1 MSISRRGVLFG
12 LPLFLAGCAHTG
24 IGEQRLNYAAKPEEK
39 FPLPAMHLDKVKP
52 ELRLQEVTYDT
63 SHPAGTVV
71 VDTLTRRLYYV
82 MGDGRAMRY
91 GVGVGR
97 QGLALKG
104 DAYIGRKSE
113 WPSWTPTA
121 NMMRRDP
128 RNLKFMR
135 RHAWWPQQPARRA
148 CALSLSQWQRHHV
161 PPAWHQPAA
170 IHRPRHVKRLHPHA
184 EPRHHRSLQP
194 RAGRIQ
200 GRGAAGLTERRI
212 FPPLPRLKMPVSLG

>member
-52 ELRLQEVTYDT
+52 ELRRQEVTYDT

-71 VDTLTRRLYYV
+71 VDTPARRLYYV
-82 MGDGRAMRY
+82 MGEGRAMRY

-128 RNLKFMR
+128 RNLKFAGGM
-135 RHAWWPQQPARRA
+135 PGGPNNPLGAR
-148 CALSLSQWQRHHV
+148 ALYLYRSGNDTMF
-161 PPAWHQPAA
+161 
-170 IHRPRHVKRLHPHA
+170 RLHGTNQPQSIGHA
-184 EPRHHRSLQP
+184 MSSGCIRMLNHDIIDLYSRVPVGSKVVVLQ
-194 RAGRIQ
+194 A
-200 GRGAAGLTERRI
+200 
-212 FPPLPRLKMPVSLG
+212 